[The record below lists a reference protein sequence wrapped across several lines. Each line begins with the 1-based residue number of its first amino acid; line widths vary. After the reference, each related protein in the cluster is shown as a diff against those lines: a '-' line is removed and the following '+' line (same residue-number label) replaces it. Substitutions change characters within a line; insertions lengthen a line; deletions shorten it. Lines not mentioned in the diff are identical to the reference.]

1 MNSPNVQQSQFGS
14 LNKKSPTFRPNSQ
27 VRRTQ
32 QDEQRARE
40 LMNAQSHS
48 NSDFTYKEATAVL
61 TLIAEANIDNVTPG
75 LVQVLLDDFDADVN
89 LKRRRS
95 NSLWKRMSDKDQED
109 VRGNLLERATINC
122 SSEILLLLV
131 PHADEV
137 AVNQALPHAMMQND
151 MDKISILLAR
161 GGDAIS
167 LCSQFAHVLESPG
180 SDEIIAKLM
189 MNRTKGACQACRD
202 KGLIRMAE
210 LGFANKARTLLDNGA
225 NVMFDGASALMAAVR
240 HQRDDIA
247 SPIAL
252 RGTSVIPENVLDEA
266 LGDAYG
272 KGMLQTV
279 NSCLFAGSKG
289 PKTDAVLTEAVR
301 NGQLE
306 LVSNLVQ
313 HGAAVNHA
321 SGSAVVCAVESGRPE
336 MLRAVLAG
344 KPSLESMAAAMMQ
357 TPRLGNIQS
366 AHQMIGLLLAAGLRG
381 EAISHVLAQVMDKQQ
396 MKGEERVRLGLVRL
410 LLTKGNADVNLRAGR
425 SLAIAADEGWVDI
438 LKELLQSRP
447 SLESRVSVLRSAMK
461 MQPVSR
467 KRVIDLVFEGVQR
480 DPKLMNQLK
489 DVAVTLAAKSLHLDV
504 LKDLTPCG
512 LDEVTVQA
520 GFDAVVSI
528 GTAWMSAAG
537 LQVVQFF
544 LNKGASGQSVEYAFY
559 EAATVANVDAFDL
572 LSTSITSIS
581 VLNTALTGVAR
592 RANKWLSADD
602 RNIWLIDSLLA
613 WGARGDCVNLAFLA
627 ALSSHITGGASKTVL
642 DLLLKVGRA
651 DVNFQHGEALK
662 IAVRG
667 GNVPLVTHLA
677 SNGASQETMTYAF
690 WETISSPL
698 EEGVA
703 LELIDALVSSKDRV
717 SKPTLSVVL
726 PDRLPHI
733 YECLKAHPNSAK
745 LVRRLAELGCD
756 VDAEIVTELYDVT
769 ERANALSWALR
780 PCRGVPIISTEAIG
794 ALIDLKANVCFTAPF
809 SKTTPLILAAKH
821 GRGDVVK
828 NLIKAGADPS
838 SRDRD
843 ERAAIF
849 HASTI
854 GDLESVKTLLKSKYR
869 PNDGS
874 LHEAA
879 RNLHSEVVM
888 ALIKGEYDVNFPSS
902 RLEHEGRTPLQ
913 ELAYR
918 CRAVNR
924 IQDTEDTM
932 LALKKGKVDALK
944 KWHGKTPLFLAL
956 DNECSLEVT
965 RALLDILMWQYM
977 ESFENVYAEPD
988 MYTGVT
994 IFRSATVYLTHFQ
1007 ESSKQYF
1014 QLLQLLQ
1021 SKGCIDRYYA
1031 QFGAMQPPNAVGLP
1045 EDIAREEK
1053 RRYAE
1058 GEKIRKTEE
1067 EHQEKLR
1074 RMQEESH
1081 LKATIDESKHEI
1093 WARHEYQKAIHKV
1106 GSSAIV
1112 HDNELHQKAQLTEQQ
1127 RFALAQKNA
1136 LVEQDRQNLEH
1147 HKQRT
1152 AVIGQMKIAGEQQIK
1167 LDYAQRTAN
1176 QKMEAQKHQ
1185 LYYAQK
1191 ADTQKLATQH
1201 AQNNLKKQAAQIQ
1214 IASQYAQNNLKTQA
1228 NQNQIV
1234 TTRKLQAI
1242 KHS

>member
-1 MNSPNVQQSQFGS
+1 M
-14 LNKKSPTFRPNSQ
+14 FRLDSHIQ
-27 VRRTQ
+27 RTK
-32 QDEQRARE
+32 QDEQRAIE

-61 TLIAEANIDNVTPG
+61 ALIAEASIEDVTPG
-75 LVQVLLDDFDADVN
+75 LVQVLLEDFDADVN
-89 LKRRRS
+89 LKRRKS
-95 NSLWKRMSDKDQED
+95 NSLWKRMSDKNQED
-109 VRGNLLERATINC
+109 VRSNLLEKAALNC
-122 SSEILLLLV
+122 TSEILLLLA

-137 AVNQALPHAMMQND
+137 ALNQALPHAMMQND

-167 LCSQFAHVLESPG
+167 LCSQFAHVLESSE
-180 SDEIIAKLM
+180 SDEIIAKL

-202 KGLIRMAE
+202 KGLIRTAE
-210 LGFANKARTLLDNGA
+210 LGFTAKARTLLENGA
-225 NVMFDGASALMAAVR
+225 NVLFDNAAALMTAVR

-252 RGTSVIPENVLDEA
+252 HGISTIPENILDEA
-266 LGDAYG
+266 LGEAYQ
-272 KGMLQTV
+272 KRMLQTV
-279 NSCLFAGSKG
+279 NSCLSAGAKG
-289 PKTDAVLTEAVR
+289 PRTDATLTQAVR
-301 NGQLE
+301 NGHFE
-306 LVSNLVQ
+306 LVNHLVQ

-321 SGSAVVCAVESGRPE
+321 SGSAVVSAVESGRPE
-336 MLRAVLAG
+336 MLRAILAG
-344 KPSLESMAAAMMQ
+344 KPSLESMAAAMAQ
-357 TPRLGNIQS
+357 SPKLGNIQS
-366 AHQMIGLLLAAGLRG
+366 AQQMIGLLLTAGLRG
-381 EAISHVLAQVMDKQQ
+381 EVISHVLIQVMDKQHV
-396 MKGEERVRLGLVRL
+396 KGEERLRLGLVHL
-410 LLTKGNADVNLRAGR
+410 LLTKGNADVNLRGGR
-425 SLAIAADEGWVDI
+425 SLAIAADEVWMNI
-438 LKELLQSRP
+438 LNELLQSRP
-447 SLESRVSVLRSAMK
+447 SFESRVSVLRSAMK
-461 MQPVSR
+461 LQPASR
-467 KRVIDLVFEGVQR
+467 KRVIDLVFEGVR
-480 DPKLMNQLK
+480 KDYKLSNQLK
-489 DVAVTLAAKSLHLDV
+489 DAAVTLAAKSLHLDV
-504 LKDLTPCG
+504 LVDLTTCG

-520 GFDAVVSI
+520 GFDAVVST

-537 LQVVQFF
+537 LQVAQFF
-544 LNKGASGQSVEYAFY
+544 LNKGASGQSVEHAFY
-559 EAATVANVDAFDL
+559 EAATVAEMDAFDL
-572 LSTSITSIS
+572 LSTSVTSIS
-581 VLNTALTGVAR
+581 VLNTALAGVAR
-592 RANKWLSADD
+592 QSKKWLSADD

-613 WGARGDCVNLAFLA
+613 WGAHGDCVNLAFLA
-627 ALSSHITGGASKTVL
+627 ALSSHVTGGASKMVL

-677 SNGASQETMTYAF
+677 SNGASQETMTHAF

-703 LELIDALVSSKDRV
+703 LELINALVSGKDRV

-756 VDAEIVTELYDVT
+756 VDAEIVTELYDVK

-794 ALIDLKANVCFTAPF
+794 ALIDLEVNVGFTAPF
-809 SKTTPLILAAKH
+809 SKTTPLILAAKY

-828 NLIKAGADPS
+828 KLIKAGADPS
-838 SRDRD
+838 ARDRD
-843 ERAAIF
+843 DRAAIF
-849 HASTI
+849 HASST

-879 RNLHSEVVM
+879 RNLHSEVVA

-918 CRAVNR
+918 CRAPNR
-924 IQDTEDTM
+924 VQDIEDTM
-932 LALKKGKVDALK
+932 LALKKAKVDALK
-944 KWHGKTPLFLAL
+944 KWQGKTSLFLAL
-956 DNECSLEVT
+956 DNEHPLEVT
-965 RALLDILMWQYM
+965 RTLLDFLMWQYCD
-977 ESFENVYAEPD
+977 SFENVYAEVD
-988 MYTGVT
+988 MHTGVT
-994 IFRSATVYLTHFQ
+994 IFRSATVYLTDFK

-1014 QLLQLLQ
+1014 QLIQLLQ
-1021 SKGCIDRYYA
+1021 TKGYVDRYYA
-1031 QFGAMQPPNAVGLP
+1031 QFGAVQPSNAVGLP
-1045 EDIAREEK
+1045 EDITKEEK

-1058 GEKIRKTEE
+1058 REKSRKTEE
-1067 EHQEKLR
+1067 EHLEKLR

-1081 LKATIDESKHEI
+1081 VKANIMQEQSYVKANIDETKLDQWTSHQ
-1093 WARHEYQKAIHKV
+1093 YQKAIHTV

-1136 LVEQDRQNLEH
+1136 LIEQDRQNLEH

-1167 LDYAQRTAN
+1167 LDYAQRAAD
-1176 QKMEAQKHQ
+1176 QKVEAQKNQ
-1185 LYYAQK
+1185 LYYAK
-1191 ADTQKLATQH
+1191 KVDSQKLATQH
-1201 AQNNLKKQAAQIQ
+1201 AQNNLKKQAAKNQ
-1214 IASQYAQNNLKTQA
+1214 IATQHSQNNLKKQA
-1228 NQNQIV
+1228 NHNQVV
-1234 TTRKLQAI
+1234 TKKKLQAI
-1242 KHS
+1242 KNS